1 MFSMNTFQSCIRSH
15 FLSVITN
22 KRILAKGRKR
32 EVPVIGMNR
41 ELIRKKGCELSILC
55 SHSLNYLQQA
65 YSVEDLHEDRFSP
78 LKLQSQTVPF
88 HVILE
93 DFDFVL
99 IIVVVV

>member
-1 MFSMNTFQSCIRSH
+1 MNTFQSCIRSH

-78 LKLQSQTVPF
+78 LKLQSQT
-88 HVILE
+88 ISC
-93 DFDFVL
+93 DS
-99 IIVVVV
+99 